1 MANIVEV
8 RFAAFIPQA
17 WIEFMRTSK
26 VIIQYNGNNREFT
39 YSTENQPELSKMA
52 QHVVV
57 DFGNKE
63 IKHFKSTGSTIER
76 TIDISTGK
84 VLREFSGHA
93 PSTGLTISNQ
103 KISSTSAS
111 FTLQGSAANP
121 LNTDAPAIDWEYNV
135 TVDNKGKVTVKGNH
149 DGFPAHEIYKR
160 VDKGTPV
167 TIYTHDPRVTGDT
180 PISLFPPME
189 RSVDKTV

>member
-1 MANIVEV
+1 MR
-8 RFAAFIPQA
+8 RFF
-17 WIEFMRTSK
+17 
-26 VIIQYNGNNREFT
+26 Y
-39 YSTENQPELSKMA
+39 
-52 QHVVV
+52 
-57 DFGNKE
+57 
-63 IKHFKSTGSTIER
+63 
-76 TIDISTGK
+76 GK
-84 VLREFSGHA
+84 YCG
-93 PSTGLTISNQ
+93 
-103 KISSTSAS
+103 STSAS

-149 DGFPAHEIYKR
+149 DGFLAHEIYRR